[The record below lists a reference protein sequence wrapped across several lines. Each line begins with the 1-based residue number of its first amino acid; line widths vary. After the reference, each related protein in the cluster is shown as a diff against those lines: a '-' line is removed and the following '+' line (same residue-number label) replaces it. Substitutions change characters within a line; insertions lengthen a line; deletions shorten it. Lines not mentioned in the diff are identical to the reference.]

1 MGEKEKNIAEEETM
15 NKLVKEILK
24 NGNVKT
30 VFDVESKQK
39 QSFGKIIQSMLET
52 EIEEQLGHKKYEYTV
67 ENKENYRNGTTK
79 KKVKSNLGEIELE
92 IPRDRKGEFEPVIV
106 PKHSRDI
113 SNIEQQIINLFA
125 MGNSTREI
133 SNFIEDIYGFTVSV
147 EMISDITDKII
158 PEIQEW
164 QKRKLESVYPIIF
177 IDATHFH
184 VRDNGQIVKKA
195 AYVVLG
201 IDKDGMKKVLTITI
215 GENESAKYWMTVLN
229 ELKNRGVQDIL
240 VLCADGLTGLKEAI
254 SAIYPKTEYQRCIV
268 HQIRN
273 SLKYVP
279 YTDRKELAN
288 DLKTVYKA
296 STEELGY
303 TNLLE
308 LEEKWKNKY
317 PGAIQ
322 SWIDNW
328 DVLSVFFKFSAEIR
342 KIMYTTNAIESLNS
356 TYKRINKNR
365 NVFPTDMSLL
375 KVLYLSTLK
384 AEKKW
389 TRMVDNWD
397 LCLSQFR
404 IMYEGRI

>member
-1 MGEKEKNIAEEETM
+1 MGKKVEKEKNEIVEEFFRRNDPKNIKSMSDMYALGMSDKDIQEQI
-15 NKLVKEILK
+15 KEI
-24 NGNVKT
+24 
-30 VFDVESKQK
+30 
-39 QSFGKIIQSMLET
+39 FGC
-52 EIEEQLGHKKYEYTV
+52 
-67 ENKENYRNGTTK
+67 
-79 KKVKSNLGEIELE
+79 NLS
-92 IPRDRKGEFEPVIV
+92 PD
-106 PKHSRDI
+106 
-113 SNIEQQIINLFA
+113 
-125 MGNSTREI
+125 
-133 SNFIEDIYGFTVSV
+133 
-147 EMISDITDKII
+147 MISDITDKII

-164 QKRKLESVYPIIF
+164 QKRRLESVYPIVF

-229 ELKNRGVQDIL
+229 ELKKRGVQDIL
-240 VLCADGLTGLKEAI
+240 VLCADGLTGLKDAI

-288 DLKTVYKA
+288 DLKSVYKA
-296 STEELGY
+296 STEEIGY

-308 LEEKWKNKY
+308 LEEKWKHKY

-356 TYKRINKNR
+356 TYKRINRNR

-389 TRMVDNWD
+389 SRMVDKWD

>member
-1 MGEKEKNIAEEETM
+1 M
-15 NKLVKEILK
+15 
-24 NGNVKT
+24 
-30 VFDVESKQK
+30 
-39 QSFGKIIQSMLET
+39 
-52 EIEEQLGHKKYEYTV
+52 
-67 ENKENYRNGTTK
+67 
-79 KKVKSNLGEIELE
+79 
-92 IPRDRKGEFEPVIV
+92 
-106 PKHSRDI
+106 
-113 SNIEQQIINLFA
+113 
-125 MGNSTREI
+125 
-133 SNFIEDIYGFTVSV
+133 
-147 EMISDITDKII
+147 
-158 PEIQEW
+158 
-164 QKRKLESVYPIIF
+164 
-177 IDATHFH
+177 
-184 VRDNGQIVKKA
+184 
-195 AYVVLG
+195 LG
-201 IDKDGMKKVLTITI
+201 IDKDGMKKVSTITI
-215 GENESAKYWMTVLN
+215 GKNESAKYWMTVLN
-229 ELKNRGVQDIL
+229 EFKNHGVQDIL
-240 VLCADGLTGLKEAI
+240 VLCADGLTGLKDAI
-254 SAIYPKTEYQRCIV
+254 SAIYPKAEYQRCIV

-296 STEELGY
+296 STEKLGY

-308 LEEKWKNKY
+308 LEEKWKHKY

-356 TYKRINKNR
+356 TYKRINRNR

-389 TRMVDNWD
+389 SRMVDKWD

>member
-1 MGEKEKNIAEEETM
+1 MKRKSKNKEIID
-15 NKLVKEILK
+15 LILK
-24 NGNVKT
+24 NKQEELITGRDVT
-30 VFDVESKQK
+30 HFFDDLYGDLIQALLEGEMDNFLGYSK
-39 QSFGKIIQSMLET
+39 GKHDEKVS
-52 EIEEQLGHKKYEYTV
+52 
-67 ENKENYRNGTTK
+67 ENRRNGYSSK
-79 KKVKSNLGEIELE
+79 GKKVKTDKGEIKVDM
-92 IPRDRKGEFEPVIV
+92 PRDRKGEFEP
-106 PKHSRDI
+106 
-113 SNIEQQIINLFA
+113 QIIGKRQRVLEGLDEKVIAMYALGLSDKDIQEQIKDILGCNL
-125 MGNSTREI
+125 SP
-133 SNFIEDIYGFTVSV
+133 D
-147 EMISDITDKII
+147 MISDITDKVI

-195 AYVVLG
+195 AYVVLE

-296 STEELGY
+296 STEEIGY

-342 KIMYTTNAIESLNS
+342 KIMYTTNSIESLNS

-365 NVFPTDMSLL
+365 NVFLTDMSLL

>member
-1 MGEKEKNIAEEETM
+1 MQRWKQNCGYSKNERTNTENSRNGYYPERTVSTEMGDIPIKVPRDRNGQIDSDLVPKYSRIVNGFDEKIISMYALGLSDKDIQEQ
-15 NKLVKEILK
+15 VKEI
-24 NGNVKT
+24 
-30 VFDVESKQK
+30 
-39 QSFGKIIQSMLET
+39 FGC
-52 EIEEQLGHKKYEYTV
+52 
-67 ENKENYRNGTTK
+67 N
-79 KKVKSNLGEIELE
+79 
-92 IPRDRKGEFEPVIV
+92 
-106 PKHSRDI
+106 I
-113 SNIEQQIINLFA
+113 S
-125 MGNSTREI
+125 T
-133 SNFIEDIYGFTVSV
+133 D
-147 EMISDITDKII
+147 MISDITDKII

-164 QKRKLESVYPIIF
+164 QKRKLEKVYPIIF

-201 IDKDGMKKVLTITI
+201 IDEDGMKKVLTITI

-279 YTDRKELAN
+279 YTDKKELAH
-288 DLKTVYKA
+288 DLKTVYQA
-296 STEELGY
+296 STQELAY

-308 LEEKWKNKY
+308 LDEKWKTKY

-328 DVLSVFFKFSAEIR
+328 DILSVFFKFSAEIR

-356 TYKRINKNR
+356 TYKRINRNR

-389 TRMVDNWD
+389 SMRAKNWD
-397 LCLSQFR
+397 ICLSQFK